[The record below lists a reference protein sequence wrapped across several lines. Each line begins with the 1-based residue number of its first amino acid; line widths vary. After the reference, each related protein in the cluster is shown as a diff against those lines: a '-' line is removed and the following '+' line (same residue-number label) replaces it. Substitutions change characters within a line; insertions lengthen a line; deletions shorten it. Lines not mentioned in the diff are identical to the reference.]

1 MKARLK
7 VLDDKLA
14 EQATQLALKKME
26 K

>member
-7 VLDDKLA
+7 VLDEKLA